1 MVLND
6 SKDDKSRDRD
16 RTRRTDRPSRFSNIS
31 NKDRDR
37 SPIGGSGGG
46 GHVSDPRRRIM
57 VSNIPFEYRWQD
69 LKDLFRTEVGDVTYV
84 EILNDES
91 GKPRGSAIVEFLSQD
106 LVRKAVNKMHRF
118 ETKGRKLVIKEASDD
133 KGGQRRNMG
142 GGGGGGGDRNNDLSM
157 LQSNSSK
164 FGNTYGLS
172 PQFLESLGINCPLIN
187 KVFVANL
194 DYKVDEK
201 KLREV
206 FRLAGK
212 VENVEIAMDKD
223 GKSRGFG
230 TVEFDHPVE
239 AVQSISMLNNQNL
252 FERRITVR
260 MDRVAD
266 RLDGPVRLP
275 EGLKSIGMGLG
286 ANGAPLQD
294 VARNLPSM
302 NTNPTPTAS
311 VSTPAALAAA
321 VTALTQAQQQAPPPS
336 QNNLSSLGL
345 NLGLGGVASDLT
357 STLTSLAAANQN
369 SAYPLNSLSSQS
381 ALGQSNILSGMA
393 AYNQSMGGNPSSSV
407 SSNVYSN
414 QSSNDYSR
422 NNNPPNMYGNNR
434 YGGNSNDNMDY
445 GNSGSSQMQSGGYGN
460 PRSGLD
466 SQRSLN
472 QSSGIERDTVVVKN
486 LPPSI
491 TWQELR
497 DKFRNCGDIKF
508 AEIKGKGDIGLV
520 RFDSEWTAKRAIDM
534 MDRTRIDSKIIDV
547 TFF

>member
-16 RTRRTDRPSRFSNIS
+16 RTRRTDRPSRFSNVS
-31 NKDRDR
+31 KDRDR
-37 SPIGGSGGG
+37 SPIGGSGGHG
-46 GHVSDPRRRIM
+46 SDPRRRII

-84 EILNDES
+84 EILNDDT
-91 GKPRGSAIVEFLSQD
+91 GKPRGSAIVEFQSPD

-118 ETKGRKLVIKEASDD
+118 ETKGRKLVIKEAVED
-133 KGGQRRNMG
+133 KGGRRNMG
-142 GGGGGGGDRNNDLSM
+142 GGGGVDRDLSAL
-157 LQSNSSK
+157 LQNNSSK

-212 VENVEIAMDKD
+212 VENVEIALDKD

-294 VARNLPSM
+294 VARNLPNM

-321 VTALTQAQQQAPPPS
+321 VTALTQAQQPPPPQPS
-336 QNNLSSLGL
+336 LGNLGL
-345 NLGLGGVASDLT
+345 NLGLGGAANDLTSNLT

-369 SAYPLNSLSSQS
+369 TAYPLNQLSSQS
-381 ALGQSNILSGMA
+381 GLGQSNILSGMA
-393 AYNQSMGGNPSSSV
+393 AYSQGMQSQSKYGQSSSL
-407 SSNVYSN
+407 SSGNNVYSN
-414 QSSNDYSR
+414 QSAPSTDYSR
-422 NNNPPNMYGNNR
+422 NASNMYGNSR
-434 YGGNSNDNMDY
+434 YGSGGNEMDY
-445 GNSGSSQMQSGGYGN
+445 GGGSGQASIQSGGYGN
-460 PRSGLD
+460 PRAGLD
-466 SQRSLN
+466 SNRSMN
-472 QSSGIERDTVVVKN
+472 QSSNIERDTVVVKN
-486 LPPSI
+486 LPPTI

-497 DKFRNCGDIKF
+497 DKFRNY
-508 AEIKGKGDIGLV
+508 
-520 RFDSEWTAKRAIDM
+520 M
-534 MDRTRIDSKIIDV
+534 MDRTRIDGKIIDV

>member
-37 SPIGGSGGG
+37 SPMGVGA
-46 GHVSDPRRRIM
+46 DPRRRII

-84 EILNDES
+84 EILNDET
-91 GKPRGSAIVEFLSQD
+91 GKPRGSAIVEFQTLD
-106 LVRKAVNKMHRF
+106 MVRKAVNKMHRF
-118 ETKGRKLVIKEASDD
+118 ETKGRKLVIKEAAEE
-133 KGGQRRNMG
+133 KGGGRRNQ
-142 GGGGGGGDRNNDLSM
+142 GGGGGGGDRNDMSNL
-157 LQSNSSK
+157 LQNNSSK

-266 RLDGPVRLP
+266 RPDGPVRLP

-321 VTALTQAQQQAPPPS
+321 VTALTQAQQQPPPTQAS
-336 QNNLSSLGL
+336 LSNLGL
-345 NLGLGGVASDLT
+345 NLGLGGVGSGLGNDLT

-369 SAYPLNSLSSQS
+369 SSYNNPLSGLGSQS
-381 ALGQSNILSGMA
+381 NSLGQSNILSGMA
-393 AYNQSMGGNPSSSV
+393 AYNQGMQAPTSSLS
-407 SSNVYSN
+407 SSNVYGN
-414 QSSNDYSR
+414 QSGGGGSSDYSR
-422 NNNPPNMYGNNR
+422 NASNSMYSNNSR
-434 YGGNSNDNMDY
+434 YGGANEMDY
-445 GNSGSSQMQSGGYGN
+445 SSSTGLSNQGYGN
-460 PRSGLD
+460 PRAGLD
-466 SQRSLN
+466 SGRSMN
-472 QSSGIERDTVVVKN
+472 QSSSNERDTVVVKN
-486 LPPSI
+486 LPPNT

-508 AEIKGKGDIGLV
+508 AEIKGKGDIGLIK
-520 RFDSEWTAKRAIDM
+520 FDSEWTAKRAIDM
-534 MDRTRIDSKIIDV
+534 MDRTRVDGKIIDV

>member
-16 RTRRTDRPSRFSNIS
+16 RTRRTDRPSRFSNVS
-31 NKDRDR
+31 KDRDR
-37 SPIGGSGGG
+37 SPIGGSGGHG
-46 GHVSDPRRRIM
+46 SDPRRRII

-84 EILNDES
+84 EILNDDT
-91 GKPRGSAIVEFLSQD
+91 GKPRGSAIVEFQSPD

-118 ETKGRKLVIKEASDD
+118 ETKGRKLVIKEAVED
-133 KGGQRRNMG
+133 KGGRRNMG
-142 GGGGGGGDRNNDLSM
+142 GGGGVDRDLSAL
-157 LQSNSSK
+157 LQNNSSK

-212 VENVEIAMDKD
+212 VENVEIALDKD

-294 VARNLPSM
+294 VARNLPNM

-321 VTALTQAQQQAPPPS
+321 VTALTQAQQPPPPQPS
-336 QNNLSSLGL
+336 LGNLGL
-345 NLGLGGVASDLT
+345 NLGLGGAANDLTSNLT

-369 SAYPLNSLSSQS
+369 TAYPLNQLSSQS
-381 ALGQSNILSGMA
+381 GLGQSNILSGMA
-393 AYNQSMGGNPSSSV
+393 AYSQGMQSQTSSLSSGN
-407 SSNVYSN
+407 NVYSN
-414 QSSNDYSR
+414 QSAPSTDYSR
-422 NNNPPNMYGNNR
+422 NASNMYGNSR
-434 YGGNSNDNMDY
+434 YGSGGNEMDY
-445 GNSGSSQMQSGGYGN
+445 GGGSGQASIQSGGYGN
-460 PRSGLD
+460 PRAGLD
-466 SQRSLN
+466 SNRSMN
-472 QSSGIERDTVVVKN
+472 QSSNIERDTVVVKN
-486 LPPSI
+486 LPPTI

-534 MDRTRIDSKIIDV
+534 MDRTRIDGKIIDV